1 MQGVL
6 QAIYPHQCPGCR
18 VLVQNHLHLCPECW
32 REAYFIAG
40 CACPKCG
47 GQMLGDHN
55 DANILCDDCLNNP
68 RPWISGCAVFS
79 YNAKARSMILA
90 LKRHDRHD
98 LIAPFAH
105 WMLRRGADIFPPSP
119 VLIPIPLHWQRQWRR
134 RFNQSALIAQKM
146 AQMAGLECCLD
157 GLKKCRRT
165 PELKDHTAE
174 ERRKLLHASMA
185 INPAR
190 AGCVVGRAVVLV
202 DDVFTSGATFSEAA
216 RVCLEAG
223 AKTVSVI
230 SLARAANPL

>member
-1 MQGVL
+1 
-6 QAIYPHQCPGCR
+6 
-18 VLVQNHLHLCPECW
+18 
-32 REAYFIAG
+32 
-40 CACPKCG
+40 
-47 GQMLGDHN
+47 
-55 DANILCDDCLNNP
+55 
-68 RPWISGCAVFS
+68 
-79 YNAKARSMILA
+79 
-90 LKRHDRHD
+90 
-98 LIAPFAH
+98 
-105 WMLRRGADIFPPSP
+105 MLRRGVDIFPPSP

-190 AGCVVGRAVVLV
+190 EGCVAGRAVVLV
-202 DDVFTSGATFSEAA
+202 DDFFTSGATFSEAA
-216 RVCLEAG
+216 RVCLDAG

-230 SLARAANPL
+230 ALARAAKPS